1 MVATKNGGRGGT
13 ETDRSASRTLFAEES
28 APSRYARRHELFYT
42 RPVGGSP
49 VTRLLQYTDLEGA
62 YDDPEAF
69 GRLVGCLDTL
79 REDALVVGAGDDMAP
94 SVSTT
99 VLGAAAP
106 STALAALDPDIET
119 FGNHD
124 FDHGVDLPLTVV
136 SDVPATYVS
145 ANLRVDGHRFGHD
158 HGVEPWTIRDIDGT
172 RVGVFGV
179 TTSELSAVS
188 DGTLPIEV
196 RDPVSASRDAVAA
209 LHEAGAEVVVCLAH
223 LGEDRQ
229 IARETEVDVICGGHV
244 APARSERIDGTLLV
258 RPDIEGRSIFEVDL
272 DDREA
277 TLHDTDAFPPAE
289 RGVDAVHSFRREA
302 GLDETVG
309 RLDDPIDVPD
319 RNGAGETRIGNFVAD
334 AVRWGGDADVGIYHD
349 GGLRGDR
356 IAAGE
361 VTAFDLA
368 SAVPFTDRV
377 RVLDVSGERLR
388 AALSEMDGRCLG
400 LADER
405 SWFGNVSGARVV
417 RDAAAGELV
426 DATVGGDPI
435 DDGER
440 YSLAVPGYLS
450 ASDHV
455 IAAVGD
461 DDAVRR
467 TDAAI
472 YGRVIEYAREFGIDP
487 EVEDRMLER

>member
-1 MVATKNGGRGGT
+1 M
-13 ETDRSASRTLFAEES
+13 
-28 APSRYARRHELFYT
+28 T
-42 RPVGGSP
+42 RI
-49 VTRLLQYTDLEGA
+49 LQYSDLEGV
-62 YDDPEAF
+62 YDDARAF
-69 GRLVGCLDTL
+69 GRLVGCLDE
-79 REDALVVGAGDDMAP
+79 RRDDDALVLGAGDDMAP
-94 SVSTT
+94 SVTTT
-99 VLGAAAP
+99 VLGIDGP
-106 STALAALDPDIET
+106 LTALDLLNPDVET

-124 FDHGVDLPLTVV
+124 FDHGAEFARTVARR
-136 SDVPATYVS
+136 SPATYVS
-145 ANLRVDGHRFGHD
+145 ANLRADGRRFGADDGVRRRVVREVDG
-158 HGVEPWTIRDIDGT
+158 TS
-172 RVGVFGV
+172 VGVFGV
-179 TTSELSAVS
+179 TAPELDAVTSGRAAVS
-188 DGTLPIEV
+188 TT
-196 RDPVSASRDAVAA
+196 DPVAA
-209 LHEAGAEVVVCLAH
+209 AREAETELRTAGADVVVCLAH
-223 LGEDRQ
+223 MGGDAA
-229 IARETEVDVICGGHV
+229 IARATDVDLICGGHTV
-244 APARSERIDGTLLV
+244 PAGSTEIDGTTLV
-258 RPDIEGRSIFEVDL
+258 RPKRDGGTIFEVDL
-272 DDREA
+272 ASGE
-277 TLHDTDAFPPAE
+277 TTHHDVDAFPVAQ
-289 RGVDAVHSFRREA
+289 RGVDAMREA
-302 GLDETVG
+302 RRDAGLAETVG

-461 DDAVRR
+461 DDAVHR
-467 TDAAI
+467 TDGAV
-472 YGRVIEYAREFGIDP
+472 YERVIEYAREFGIDP